1 MIWKKLAVWLSI
13 LLLIACSAPPR
24 TVTDTFLEARG
35 PFALSAPNSCGTPSS
50 AHAIPVSNSEA
61 ANIHITFDFIRRP
74 SGEPVG
80 RLLVSGARS
89 LYGRLVM
96 DGSKVRVQFD
106 GAPARATTYG
116 KPLSPELQAA
126 NKSITIQRIGNFYLV
141 GPNGP
146 ANATVSFLSEAVK
159 LDGQNFAMP
168 TVNFQRVQ
176 RTYTYRPMFNAC

>member
-1 MIWKKLAVWLSI
+1 MIWKKSAVWLSI
-13 LLLIACSAPPR
+13 LLLVACSSPAR

-61 ANIHITFDFIRRP
+61 ANIQITFDFIGRP

-80 RLLVSGARS
+80 RLLVLGPPS

-96 DGSKVRVQFD
+96 DESRVQVQFE
-106 GAPARATTYG
+106 GAPARATTLG
-116 KPLSPELQAA
+116 MQLSPELQVA
-126 NKSITIQRIGNFYLV
+126 NRSIDIQRIGNFYVV

-146 ANATVSFLSEAVK
+146 ANATVSFLNGAVK
-159 LDGQNFAMP
+159 LDGQNLTIP

-176 RTYTYRPMFNAC
+176 RTYTYRPMFNLC